1 MIKDDLLN
9 TKDKLDA
16 AASSFTDL
24 IGSQGWVLLRSMVEV
39 NIAIL
44 TDRIIQGGESEVET
58 NRLRDSLQAYKDIIN
73 TPKNIIKQAQEVNV
87 EEPSFDPYDKP
98 KLDNTIE

>member
-1 MIKDDLLN
+1 MQDNLID

-16 AASSFTDL
+16 AASNFTDL
-24 IGSQGWVLLRSMVEV
+24 LGHPGWILLRSMVEA
-39 NIAIL
+39 NIAML

-58 NRLRDSLQAYKDIIN
+58 NRLRDRLQAHKDIIN
-73 TPKNIIKQAQEVNV
+73 TPAKIIEQAAAVDV

-98 KLDNTIE
+98 KLDKPID